1 VALLLVFVA
10 CSVTLGKRDDLT
22 QYRIDQLVSDHGWS
36 AVAWEASYLPVGFRL
51 ILAQAVAPPA
61 ADAVDERVRAYLLG
75 QSGPESGDSIPLD
88 LALASIVQRQLI
100 EAGLASIGPLVAPPV
115 SLAVTEPPRS
125 LVVSPRDEIRTSE
138 WALLDGTMDLAG
150 VEDLESD
157 VDRLDRSA
165 LVVPIG
171 GIATYPTLIPPDTPP
186 AFALQTIAHEWTHT
200 ALFFAPLGRAY
211 GTSLEARTINETTA
225 DIVGAEVAAAIQRRL
240 GVTTRS
246 TAGGADS
253 ELRQALRRIRL
264 TVDQM
269 LAAGD
274 IDAAEDYMET
284 ERQALVA
291 QGYRIRKLNQAYFAF
306 YGNYAEGPQA
316 STEIPDRLGEL
327 RSESTSLADFLSRV
341 GAVTSLSDL
350 RAMTAP

>member
-1 VALLLVFVA
+1 MAL
-10 CSVTLGKRDDLT
+10 GNRDDLT

-36 AVAWEASYLPVGFRL
+36 AVTWEASYLPAGLRL
-51 ILAQAVAPPA
+51 ILAQAVARPTD
-61 ADAVDERVRAYLLG
+61 DAVDERVRAYLLG
-75 QSGPESGDSIPLD
+75 QSGSENSDSIPLD

-100 EAGLASIGPLVAPPV
+100 DAGVASIGQLVEPPV

-138 WALLDGTMDLAG
+138 WALLDGTMDLAAIEG
-150 VEDLESD
+150 VEAE

-240 GVTTRS
+240 GVTTR
-246 TAGGADS
+246 TTGGGTDV
-253 ELRQALRRIRL
+253 ELRQELRRIRV

-269 LAAGD
+269 LAQGD
-274 IDAAEDYMET
+274 VDAAEEYMET
-284 ERQALVA
+284 QRQALVA

-306 YGNYAEGPQA
+306 YGNYAGGPQA
-316 STEIPDRLGEL
+316 FTEIPDRLGEL
-327 RSESTSLADFLSRV
+327 RAGSASLGEFLSRV
-341 GAVTSLSDL
+341 GTVTSLSDL
-350 RAMTAP
+350 RAVTGS